1 MAAQGLAICWVR
13 QGHGSNVV
21 FGEGLRAAGRT
32 GFAGPEGDG
41 GDSPGSLSLKTAVSG
56 DSPLANSP
64 ALGSVMLFSK
74 CESSGTSPCHFVQD
88 TAPYLPQSWL
98 LLEFLFPSGSQKLGS
113 RCRAYPFPT
122 QPVHRQALPMLPLKW
137 PWNPA
142 TSPHLFAPPSAQVTI
157 TLHLPG
163 LLQAASSLASHP
175 RPVLLPHPRSLSL
188 PGSQR
193 PLRNTNPARQL
204 QLRNCPWLTNIP
216 IGSTKRSMTCPNHLP
231 TSFQYPSIRN
241 PSL

>member
-1 MAAQGLAICWVR
+1 MSYLEK
-13 QGHGSNVV
+13 GS
-21 FGEGLRAAGRT
+21 EQP
-32 GFAGPEGDG
+32 AGPASLGQKGMEGTLQD
-41 GDSPGSLSLKTAVSG
+41 SLSLKAAVSG

-98 LLEFLFPSGSQKLGS
+98 LLEFLFPSGSRKLGS
-113 RCRAYPFPT
+113 RCRAYPFPA

-142 TSPHLFAPPSAQVTI
+142 TSPHLSALPSAQATI
-157 TLHLPG
+157 ALHLPG

-175 RPVLLPHPRSLSL
+175 HPVLLPHPRRLSL
-188 PGSQR
+188 PGR
-193 PLRNTNPARQL
+193 DLPLRNTNPAHQL
-204 QLRNCPWLTNIP
+204 HGSP
-216 IGSTKRSMTCPNHLP
+216 IS
-231 TSFQYPSIRN
+231 Q
-241 PSL
+241 